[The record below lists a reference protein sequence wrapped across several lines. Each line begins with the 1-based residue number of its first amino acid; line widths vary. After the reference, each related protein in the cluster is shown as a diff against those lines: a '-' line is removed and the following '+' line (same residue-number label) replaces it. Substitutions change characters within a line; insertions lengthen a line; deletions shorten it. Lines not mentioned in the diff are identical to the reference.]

1 MKTKNKDKKR
11 HKDRCSFDIE
21 GEERKCDTLM
31 LNDSDAHYHLIN
43 ERQNLHVC
51 VAIMLWLIL
60 LQQNIKRVNL
70 IFKNDE
76 IAFGNA

>member
-43 ERQNLHVC
+43 ERQNLHVSVC
-51 VAIMLWLIL
+51 GQHVMANFVPPKHQKSQL
-60 LQQNIKRVNL
+60 NL
-70 IFKNDE
+70 
-76 IAFGNA
+76 